1 MAVRRVTLILPE
13 DPASAVLE
21 LAHALQR
28 ALAPRYKVH
37 LKRAP
42 EDGGAYVDD
51 DSTPV
56 AFRPTQAP
64 LVIRLSEGESTLT

>member
-13 DPASAVLE
+13 DPSSVVLE

-28 ALAPRYKVH
+28 ALAPRYKVR
-37 LKRAP
+37 LKHAL

-56 AFRPTQAP
+56 AFRPAQAP
-64 LVIRLSEGESTLT
+64 LVIRLSEGASTLT